1 MSNQSLHWQFT
12 SKLRTNLIV
21 GFSSLIILQNTALN
35 AAETDLTTSP
45 DFFDLTLEEL
55 FNIPITTTSFFPETN
70 LDAGSTVTVITSKY
84 WQKRGA
90 RRLDDAI
97 GYMPGLTAMP
107 HFLGSKRWVVRGFPN
122 VNGSGVQTL
131 WDGIPINALPV
142 GTAQLD
148 HPNIQLDT
156 LSSIEVIRG
165 PGSALYGAEA
175 FHGVVSLSA
184 FESQQD
190 IQKITLQA
198 ASNAYKN
205 ASYLGSFALTNQ
217 WRLNI
222 AVSGSGQP
230 NQNFKYQYFDNSS
243 NLQTNERNYQYGS
256 YTSSI
261 KLESNQQNKIS
272 HKFGIYYNL
281 YNNNNFYFDGSAVPE
296 NDVSNADTHL
306 AMIKAEIKWNLGK
319 NSDLVFHASNWS
331 EGRKHSRILS
341 NGNRI
346 TIVVDKET
354 QAIGKLVYRNKKLS
368 QNTQLSMA
376 LEIRMS
382 DTKNAYR
389 KITQPDQTV
398 ILNAPLAF
406 GFKSR
411 KLNSFLVDAKTTF
424 ANTQYDFR
432 YGFRLDSYSDFGK
445 QISPR
450 LGLIKHLDK
459 SSALKILYGNAFK
472 APTANELYGSPFQTG
487 DLNLKPET
495 INTLEL
501 VYLKKMAHQKIEI
514 VLFSSKW
521 QNGIRTIDT
530 DNDGFGDKYANNA
543 DSSSSGI
550 EASYM
555 RAINQ
560 WNVETSVSYVYSKD
574 DTNNLEYVEF
584 PHYIV
589 NLGIGYQFH
598 NGWQIH
604 VNNRAL
610 LDMSRSPD
618 TKTSKSAK
626 LKDYW
631 RTDLNIS
638 KTFSDH
644 WQGFINII
652 NLLNRD
658 NQHPVE
664 FTVANTTNFSGGIQ
678 DEEISLDVGVRYTF

>member
-1 MSNQSLHWQFT
+1 MSNLSLHWQLI
-12 SKLRTNLIV
+12 SKLRISLV
-21 GFSSLIILQNTALN
+21 VSFSYIIFSQTTIH
-35 AAETDLTTSP
+35 AAETELTATQ

-90 RRLDDAI
+90 RRLDDAL
-97 GYMPGLTAMP
+97 GYMPGLTALP
-107 HFLGSKRWVVRGFPN
+107 HFLGSKRWTVRGFPN
-122 VNGSGVQTL
+122 GNSSGIQTL
-131 WDGIPINALPV
+131 WDGVPINALPV

-148 HPNIQLDT
+148 HPNIQLET
-156 LSSIEVIRG
+156 LDSIEVIRG

-175 FHGVVSLSA
+175 FHGVVSLRA
-184 FESQQD
+184 FESQKD
-190 IQKITLQA
+190 LQKITLQA

-205 ASYLGSFALTNQ
+205 ASYLGSFALNNK

-230 NQNFKYQYFDNSS
+230 DQNFKYQYFDNSS
-243 NLQTNERNYQYGS
+243 VLQTSERDYQYNS

-261 KLESNQQNKIS
+261 KLESDQQNKIS
-272 HKFGIYYNL
+272 HKLGIYYNQ
-281 YNNNNFYFDGSAVPE
+281 YDNKNFFFDGATVPA
-296 NDVSNADTHL
+296 NDISNADTHL
-306 AMIKAEIKWNLGK
+306 AMLKGEVKWNLDSD
-319 NSDLVFHASNWS
+319 SDLVFHLSNWS
-331 EGRKHSRILS
+331 EGRKHSRILP

-346 TIVVDKET
+346 IIAVDKET
-354 QAIGKLVYRNKKLS
+354 QSVGKLIYKNKKLS
-368 QNTQLSMA
+368 KNTKLSIA
-376 LEIRMS
+376 LEHRLS

-389 KITQPDQTV
+389 KIIQPDQTV
-398 ILNAPLAF
+398 VLNAPLAF

-411 KLNSFLVDAKTTF
+411 KLNSFLVDAKTSF
-424 ANTQYDFR
+424 SNKKYDFR

-450 LGLIKHLDK
+450 LGLIKHLNK
-459 SSALKILYGNAFK
+459 TSAFKILYGNAFK
-472 APTANELYGSPFQTG
+472 APTTNELYGSPFQAG
-487 DLNLKPET
+487 DLNLKPEI

-501 VYLKKMAHQKIEI
+501 VYLKEMAQEKIEL
-514 VLFSSKW
+514 VLFASKW
-521 QNGIRTIDT
+521 KNSIRGIDT
-530 DNDGFGDKYANNA
+530 DNDGFDDKFANNA
-543 DSSSSGI
+543 NSSSQGI

-555 RAINQ
+555 RVIDQ
-560 WNVETSVSYVYSKD
+560 WSTETSASYVYSTD
-574 DTNNLEYVEF
+574 DTNNLELVVF

-589 NLGIGYQFH
+589 NLGVGYNFR
-598 NGWQIH
+598 NGLQVHI
-604 VNNRAL
+604 NNRAL

-638 KTFSDH
+638 KNFSDQ
-644 WQGFINII
+644 WQGFINVR

-664 FTVANTTNFSGGIQ
+664 YSSANTTKFTGGIQ
-678 DEEISLDVGVRYTF
+678 DEKISIDLGFRYTF